1 MIWESPS
8 HRHLLNIYFRISH
21 EKRMLFCYFV
31 VCGRRSRNYFS
42 CCWIFCLIYTL
53 STPTTALPLHSSLS
67 LCHITLP
74 PSPSYLPISSISSL
88 YLSQPILIFLPKYLN
103 IIAADT
109 GAVSVLSFSW
119 KNFNRDRSSPERR
132 RRVEDVGNDVSATP
146 LFRVV
151 VKNDASRANWKLDKK
166 HFKRANHLFIFVY

>member
-1 MIWESPS
+1 MRNE
-8 HRHLLNIYFRISH
+8 
-21 EKRMLFCYFV
+21 CYFAILLSAAEDLGITWV
-31 VCGRRSRNYFS
+31 VAGFFVWSIHYQ
-42 CCWIFCLIYTL
+42 
-53 STPTTALPLHSSLS
+53 LPLLRYPYNPLS

-109 GAVSVLSFSW
+109 GAVSVLLFSW

>member
-1 MIWESPS
+1 MRNE
-8 HRHLLNIYFRISH
+8 
-21 EKRMLFCYFV
+21 CYFAILLSAAEDLGITLV
-31 VCGRRSRNYFS
+31 VAGFFVWSIHYQ
-42 CCWIFCLIYTL
+42 
-53 STPTTALPLHSSLS
+53 LPLLRYPYNPLS

>member
-1 MIWESPS
+1 MRNE
-8 HRHLLNIYFRISH
+8 
-21 EKRMLFCYFV
+21 CYFAILLSAAEDLGITWV
-31 VCGRRSRNYFS
+31 VAGFFVWSIHYQ
-42 CCWIFCLIYTL
+42 
-53 STPTTALPLHSSLS
+53 LPLLRYPYNPLS

-132 RRVEDVGNDVSATP
+132 RRISCQLKVRQEAFQKGQPFIYFCILKYFLNIQRNERDLNCKFQSSEVTHLQIDP
-146 LFRVV
+146 L
-151 VKNDASRANWKLDKK
+151 LTQT
-166 HFKRANHLFIFVY
+166 

>member
-1 MIWESPS
+1 MRNE
-8 HRHLLNIYFRISH
+8 
-21 EKRMLFCYFV
+21 CYFAILLSAAEDLGITWV
-31 VCGRRSRNYFS
+31 VAGFFVWSIHYQ
-42 CCWIFCLIYTL
+42 
-53 STPTTALPLHSSLS
+53 LPLLRYPYNPLS

>member
-1 MIWESPS
+1 MRNE
-8 HRHLLNIYFRISH
+8 
-21 EKRMLFCYFV
+21 CYFAILLSAAEDLGITWV
-31 VCGRRSRNYFS
+31 VAGFFVWSIHYQ
-42 CCWIFCLIYTL
+42 
-53 STPTTALPLHSSLS
+53 LPLLRYPYNPLS

-88 YLSQPILIFLPKYLN
+88 YLSQPILIILPKYLN